1 MRRTT
6 ETDPNPRKR
15 VRVLDTEMSYVDTG
29 LGDPIVFLHGNPTT
43 SFLWRNIIP
52 YAEEC
57 GRCLAMDLIGM
68 GQSGKSPTRAYRF
81 VDHAR
86 YLDAWFDALHL
97 NSKTNQQGREP
108 RGDLQTPIPGS
119 NQIRA
124 APPIPSC

>member
-1 MRRTT
+1 MTDARTT

-29 LGDPIVFLHGNPTT
+29 LGDPIVFLHGNPTS

-68 GQSGKSPTRAYRF
+68 GQSGKSPCYFHGRTR
-81 VDHAR
+81 
-86 YLDAWFDALHL
+86 
-97 NSKTNQQGREP
+97 
-108 RGDLQTPIPGS
+108 GS
-119 NQIRA
+119 RPA
-124 APPIPSC
+124 AG